1 MQIRYRRLKN
11 KGRALVVLVNGVPA
25 LRLQRFDEDG
35 DPLALEE
42 YGIDVADVT
51 AKVAAMEET
60 LRDLRALLADC
71 VAVLASAPAAATG
84 PAWPDEETTK
94 NPAG

>member
-1 MQIRYRRLKN
+1 MKVRYRKLKA
-11 KGRALVVLVNGVPA
+11 KGRAVVVLVNGVPA

-35 DPLALEE
+35 DPLPLEE
-42 YGIDVADVT
+42 YGIDMADVT
-51 AKVAAMEET
+51 AKVNAMEEN

-84 PAWPDEETTK
+84 PAWPDEEVKKT
-94 NPAG
+94 PAG